1 MNDADTVRSVA
12 QPAREPF
19 YWARLYVRRLSWPVT
34 WLVLQTPL
42 SANTVSVISIAV
54 GAAGGLCFAFNSA
67 AWNIAA
73 VALLLLSWI
82 FDCVDGEVARARGQT
97 SLDGEF
103 IDACRHQIVCP
114 AVFAGITLGVYARH
128 FRSPWLLALG
138 LGSVALSTRF
148 TGGMIDQMVLLGVR
162 RALRRTGAA
171 PPNTGQINSDATS
184 ACAPNAYE
192 FSRCQAPSCV
202 RFARLFRPL
211 FVDFNI
217 MHILIPAV
225 VLDAL
230 GVQAGR
236 WTPLDILH
244 IAYGIAF
251 PVVKLGSMMLA
262 WKQGVSAKVEDVL
275 RGGSEESP
283 HH

>member
-1 MNDADTVRSVA
+1 MNNADTVRSVA

-19 YWARLYVRRLSWPVT
+19 FWARLYGRRLSWPVT
-34 WLVLQTPL
+34 WLVLKTPF

-54 GAAGGLCFAFNSA
+54 GAVGGLCFAFNSA

-82 FDCVDGEVARARGQT
+82 LDCVDGEVARARGQT

-162 RALRRTGAA
+162 RAIRKGRTPEAEPEEVTLREGGRLA
-171 PPNTGQINSDATS
+171 
-184 ACAPNAYE
+184 
-192 FSRCQAPSCV
+192 
-202 RFARLFRPL
+202 RFARLFTPL

-275 RGGSEESP
+275 RGRGEESP